1 LEKINYHISLAFY
14 FSSQPLFFDGN
25 LQKKPHIRKC
35 VELPFQQTKAH
46 LWDYVTDTLCDLDFI
61 QAKSVAKMTYDL
73 VKDFNAVLQLI
84 PDNAENICEEKKHQ
98 ARLDKYTNDLI
109 AYAKGEIFELEVP
122 ESIAPWPQRKNHA
135 EFERRITNPT
145 RLDRLNDFFGFL
157 AQEAGNL
164 QNHANEFPDYA
175 IQQAWHFEE
184 EGPIEKAA
192 ENAGAYLKLEK
203 LIHEPSSRPFWKP
216 FHIMLKT
223 LKDYDL
229 RTNRIE
235 ITSDGRSAVTLSG
248 FLKNTIILWDLQSGL
263 AIRRTDFDYS
273 IRSISMTPDGKYLL
287 MDGKENTLILFDIQ
301 NWRVLKRVQGSM
313 EFSSISITPDA
324 SHALT
329 SYHNGPLILWDLEL
343 EQPVKTI
350 TFEKKQIPWY
360 DHEES
365 IKDIRIS
372 PDAKKA
378 ISGSNKGALTLWDLD
393 SGQPVNTLI
402 LYYFDRTDWDGQ
414 LRKKSL
420 RSVKMTPDGKRALA
434 ICEWEHALILWD
446 TLSDKPYKML
456 FGHSGESINSID
468 MTPDGKYAIS
478 CAPDKTCRYWD
489 LESEKTLKIMEGHE
503 IDILSVCISPDG
515 RRAVSGSIC
524 ENLIIW
530 DLERGQTF

>member
-1 LEKINYHISLAFY
+1 
-14 FSSQPLFFDGN
+14 
-25 LQKKPHIRKC
+25 
-35 VELPFQQTKAH
+35 
-46 LWDYVTDTLCDLDFI
+46 
-61 QAKSVAKMTYDL
+61 MTYDL